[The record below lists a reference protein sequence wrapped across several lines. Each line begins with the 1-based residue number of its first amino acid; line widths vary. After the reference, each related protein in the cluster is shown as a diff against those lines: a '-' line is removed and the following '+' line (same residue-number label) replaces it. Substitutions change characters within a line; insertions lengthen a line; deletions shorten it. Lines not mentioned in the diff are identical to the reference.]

1 MVLFGVCP
9 KPGFYY
15 IKKKMGLHGIMENFY
30 LVHTKFHFLKV
41 YKIVEIVK
49 NNFVK
54 LQTCVLMKRGI

>member
-1 MVLFGVCP
+1 
-9 KPGFYY
+9 
-15 IKKKMGLHGIMENFY
+15 MENFY